1 MSFYY
6 LKEEMVLVL
15 QNILDN
21 IYDQEKFLIENIGI
35 TWINYPPATQNIKGF
50 GCGINQQKE
59 LYPASIIKLIY
70 GLAVYHWIGKKQL
83 IYDHQIDNAVEQM
96 LSKSS
101 NDATSFI
108 IDILTGT
115 TSGPSIEG
123 ESWAHWKYQ
132 RQIINHW
139 LKEFK
144 WSELDRFNCCQKTWE
159 DGPFGREKDFYGMNN
174 WNKNLMSTNGTA
186 RILEEIMMHIK
197 YEANNIN
204 LKKYLSRKLKKD
216 LINNDQNNQI
226 NGFLGE
232 GIPEGTPFWSKAGL
246 MSLVRHDAAWW
257 INNDYSQTLLVV
269 FCDGKEFSQSE
280 TFLPNLSRE
289 IFAANKDFIKKGL

>member
-6 LKEEMVLVL
+6 LKEEMVIVL
-15 QNILDN
+15 QNILDK
-21 IYDQEKFLIENIGI
+21 IYDQEKFLIEKLGI
-35 TWINYPPATQNIKGF
+35 TWINYPSANQNMKGF
-50 GCGINQQKE
+50 GCGINHQKE
-59 LYPASIIKLIY
+59 LYPASIVKLVY
-70 GLAVYHWIGKKQL
+70 GLSVYHWIEKKRL
-83 IYDHQIDNAVEQM
+83 IYDHQIDNAVHGM
-96 LSKSS
+96 LYNSS

-108 IDILTGT
+108 IDVLTGT

-123 ESWAHWKYQ
+123 ERWAHWKYQ

-159 DGPFGREKDFYGMNN
+159 DGPFGREKDFYGKNN
-174 WNKNLMSTNGTA
+174 SNKNLMSTNGTA
-186 RILEEIMMHIK
+186 RILEEIMMNIK

-216 LINNDQNNQI
+216 LINSDPNNQI

-232 GIPEGTPFWSKAGL
+232 GIPEETPFWSKAGL

-257 INNDYSQTLLVV
+257 INNDDSQTLLVV
-269 FCDGKEFSQSE
+269 FCDGKEFSQNE
-280 TFLPNLSRE
+280 TFLPNLARE
-289 IFAANKDFIKKGL
+289 IFAANKDLIKRGL